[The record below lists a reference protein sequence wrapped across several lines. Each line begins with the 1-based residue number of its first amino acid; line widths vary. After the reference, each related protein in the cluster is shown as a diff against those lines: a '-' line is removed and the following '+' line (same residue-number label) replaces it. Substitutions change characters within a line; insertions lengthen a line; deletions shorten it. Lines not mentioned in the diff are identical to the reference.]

1 MNDHRPP
8 LWGYDALAVALTSA
22 FVVAFVLLVAEVVS
36 ICTQL
41 VVPPLQ
47 RLLRWAGLEPPR
59 WAEEA
64 LELADLTQE
73 VVERL
78 LYEVWDRFDPPLY
91 SALRWL
97 WRRLHMDWAVEVALL
112 VLDICSVL
120 PAEVWRLLTTGDA
133 DESQV
138 QPTDQRCDH
147 LPSGRC
153 LDDDS
158 RSGNRGEPNA

>member
-64 LELADLTQE
+64 LELADLLQE
-73 VVERL
+73 IVERV
-78 LYEVWDRFDPPLY
+78 LYELWDRFDPPLY

-97 WRRLHMDWAVEVALL
+97 WRRLRMDWAVEVTLL
-112 VLDICSVL
+112 VADIISVL
-120 PAEVWRLLTTGDA
+120 TAEAWRRLTTGDG
-133 DESQV
+133 DEGEV
-138 QPTDQRCDH
+138 QPTDQHRGH
-147 LPSGRC
+147 LPVGRR
-153 LDDDS
+153 LDDGG
-158 RSGNRGEPNA
+158 RSGDRSEPDA